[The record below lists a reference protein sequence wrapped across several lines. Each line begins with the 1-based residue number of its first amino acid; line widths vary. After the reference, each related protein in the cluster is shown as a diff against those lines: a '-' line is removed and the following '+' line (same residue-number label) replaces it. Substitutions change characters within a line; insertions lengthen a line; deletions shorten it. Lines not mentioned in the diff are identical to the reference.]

1 MKKSRN
7 VPRKKK
13 INYKELLCL
22 RCGNPIPFIR
32 NKDYIICSWCGNK
45 NDKEELGCLK
55 NYGKQ
60 SKSGVEKG

>member
-1 MKKSRN
+1 MKKLRN

-55 NYGKQ
+55 NYGKR
-60 SKSGVEKG
+60 SKSGETRA

>member
-60 SKSGVEKG
+60 SKNGVEKG